1 MHQHQHRH
9 HDDRVDPYD
18 ENERM
23 WSGQPN
29 ETLVLELS
37 GAAPGAVLDV
47 GAGEGADAIWL
58 AQQGWQVTALEPSTA
73 ALGHAR
79 KDAAA
84 AQVSVTFV
92 QAEIADADLPD
103 GGFDLVSAF
112 YPALRRTPD
121 HRNERAL
128 LAAVKPGGE
137 LLMVHHETIDRE
149 QALAHGFDPDD
160 YLGVSHVR
168 ELAGDDF
175 EVVKSEVRIRT
186 ITGGRGIDYIDDAIL
201 RLRRLS

>member
-1 MHQHQHRH
+1 MIRPSRRPRSAA
-9 HDDRVDPYD
+9 DSAADSISESVVD
-18 ENERM
+18 N
-23 WSGQPN
+23 GGIN
-29 ETLVLELS
+29 
-37 GAAPGAVLDV
+37 
-47 GAGEGADAIWL
+47 
-58 AQQGWQVTALEPSTA
+58 TARPP
-73 ALGHAR
+73 AR
-79 KDAAA
+79 CT
-84 AQVSVTFV
+84 S
-92 QAEIADADLPD
+92 EIADADLPD

-160 YLGVSHVR
+160 YLGVSHVH

-186 ITGGRGIDYIDDAIL
+186 ITGGRGIDYIDDAVL